1 MKCVLL
7 MIMLMVDSIV
17 ITVQIPYIFIA
28 GAILMYNYDRNKYDK
43 KVCVWIPTI
52 GIMQYQY
59 AEDGA
64 LHKKKIKYKELFH

>member
-17 ITVQIPYIFIA
+17 VMIQIPYMFI
-28 GAILMYNYDRNKYDK
+28 GGVILMYNCDRNKYNK
-43 KVCVWIPTI
+43 KIRVWIPTI

-59 AEDGA
+59 AEDGV
-64 LHKKKIKYKELFH
+64 LYKKEIRYKELFH

>member
-17 ITVQIPYIFIA
+17 VMIQIPYLFIA
-28 GAILMYNYDRNKYDK
+28 GAILMYDCDRNKYNK
-43 KVCVWIPTI
+43 KIRAWIPTV

-59 AEDGA
+59 AEDGL
-64 LHKKKIKYKELFH
+64 LHKKEIRYKELFH